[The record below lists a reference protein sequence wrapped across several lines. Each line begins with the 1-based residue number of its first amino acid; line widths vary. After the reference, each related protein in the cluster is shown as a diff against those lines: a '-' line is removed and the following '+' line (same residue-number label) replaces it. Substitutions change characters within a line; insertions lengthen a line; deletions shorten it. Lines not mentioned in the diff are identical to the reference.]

1 MNALEVSA
9 VELVSIAHEVGCQYV
24 CVFTHVPEPDMP
36 FGGITPEMVPEM
48 QARMAATG
56 VPVMNIEI
64 FPLTEDVDVDSF
76 RPGIELG
83 AQLGGKRVITV
94 IYDTV
99 ETRAAENLARLC
111 DLASEYDMKV
121 GLEFMTL
128 TPGCTTIESAA
139 EFIRLAGKANT
150 GIAVDPLHLIRSGGT
165 TDDVVALPTE
175 LFGYAQICDG
185 ADLEPSSEYMTEVF
199 ERMLPGEG
207 VFPLTAFLDAVPAA
221 TPVEVE
227 VPSLIGEQDGVP
239 PLERARRAAKA
250 AREVLDRAQ
259 PTR

>member
-36 FGGITPEMVPEM
+36 FGGVTPEMVPEM

-64 FPLTEDVDVDSF
+64 FPLTE
-76 RPGIELG
+76 
-83 AQLGGKRVITV
+83 
-94 IYDTV
+94 
-99 ETRAAENLARLC
+99 
-111 DLASEYDMKV
+111 
-121 GLEFMTL
+121 
-128 TPGCTTIESAA
+128 
-139 EFIRLAGKANT
+139 
-150 GIAVDPLHLIRSGGT
+150 GGT

-227 VPSLIGEQDGVP
+227 VPSLIGEQNGVP